1 MYDRRIY
8 PCDFVFLRPNPKQMA
23 KTEEYEQV
31 IFKRV
36 FNENR
41 EMLERIAYFSVRD
54 KEAAKDI
61 VSSAFL
67 KMWEMR
73 GTLDT
78 GRLLPYIYVAVRN
91 ACINWRRDSATHH
104 DIFENIRRREKSAM
118 EFYTKAIESC
128 NPAELYVEDILS
140 ICRERLEQLPPLT
153 RLIYIRSRVDGMTY
167 KEIAEALDISVKK
180 VDNSIQSALK
190 ELRVA
195 LADYLDVFIL
205 FALASGFRT
214 VV

>member
-1 MYDRRIY
+1 
-8 PCDFVFLRPNPKQMA
+8 MA

-140 ICRERLEQLPPLT
+140 ICRERLEQLPPPDKADLYQKQGGWND
-153 RLIYIRSRVDGMTY
+153 IQGDCRSPRHIC
-167 KEIAEALDISVKK
+167 EE
-180 VDNSIQSALK
+180 
-190 ELRVA
+190 
-195 LADYLDVFIL
+195 
-205 FALASGFRT
+205 SGQQHPVRPERPEGRSCGLS
-214 VV
+214 